1 MANRLSP
8 PDAARRRYNIVHTL
22 LMLAF
27 AGSIFI
33 AVRLGPAAT
42 PALRWILVAL
52 PPVLLAVAAWE
63 FVRMVRKDDEMMQL
77 LYLRAVSISAGAV
90 LVAGTIWGMIEVLL
104 GMPAFPA
111 FLLLP
116 AFAVIYGVVF
126 SVLSSRR

>member
-1 MANRLSP
+1 MPDRLSP

-22 LMLAF
+22 VMFAF
-27 AGSIFI
+27 AGSIV
-33 AVRLGPAAT
+33 AVARFGPGAA
-42 PALRWILVAL
+42 PALRWALVAL
-52 PPVLLAVAAWE
+52 PAVLLALAVWE
-63 FVRMVRKDDEMMQL
+63 FVRMVRRDDEMMQL

-104 GMPAFPA
+104 GTPAFPA

-116 AFAVIYGVVF
+116 AFATIYGVVF